1 MFMVKSNHSLFF
13 SYSFFMNPN
22 WSRSYAGQE
31 EILDY
36 MDKMADHYGL
46 TDKIEFGRKA
56 VKSTW
61 NPVTYRWHVELDSG
75 EVNHELNHKI
85 YFRFEK

>member
-1 MFMVKSNHSLFF
+1 
-13 SYSFFMNPN
+13 MNPN
-22 WSRSYAGQE
+22 WSRSYAGQQ

-61 NPVTYRWHVELDSG
+61 NPFTCRWHVELDSG
-75 EVNHELNHKI
+75 EVNQEFYHLLLRSKVLG
-85 YFRFEK
+85 

>member
-1 MFMVKSNHSLFF
+1 
-13 SYSFFMNPN
+13 MNPE

-31 EILDY
+31 EILKY

-46 TDKIEFGRKA
+46 TNKVEFSTKA

-61 NPVTYRWHVELDSG
+61 NPVSHKWHVELDTG
-75 EVNHELNHKI
+75 EVSS
-85 YFRFEK
+85 